1 MEAQE
6 PPRRQR
12 EVNWNMLT
20 PLIWAPTIPL
30 SRIMLK
36 NNPVWRN
43 RVFFSCVGVRESLV
57 YFCCRRLTCAT
68 VFAHGLYMWPQKGT
82 DG

>member
-1 MEAQE
+1 MEAHE

-20 PLIWAPTIPL
+20 PLLWAPTIPM
-30 SRIMLK
+30 SRILLK

-43 RVFFSCVGVRESLV
+43 RVFFSCVGVL
-57 YFCCRRLTCAT
+57 
-68 VFAHGLYMWPQKGT
+68 FAHGLYMWPQKGT